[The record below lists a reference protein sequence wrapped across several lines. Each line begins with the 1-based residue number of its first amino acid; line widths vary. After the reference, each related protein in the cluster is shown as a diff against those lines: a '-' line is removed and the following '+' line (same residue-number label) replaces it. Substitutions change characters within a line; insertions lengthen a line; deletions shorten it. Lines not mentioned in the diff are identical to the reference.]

1 MIIVLILVIGLTCY
15 FLSEIKM
22 SIEEIILDLEF
33 ILSEPD
39 DMMREYLEQLIQEI
53 QFN

>member
-1 MIIVLILVIGLTCY
+1 MT
-15 FLSEIKM
+15 
-22 SIEEIILDLEF
+22 IEEIILDLEF

>member
-1 MIIVLILVIGLTCY
+1 
-15 FLSEIKM
+15 M
-22 SIEEIILDLEF
+22 SNEEIIAKLEF

>member
-1 MIIVLILVIGLTCY
+1 MT
-15 FLSEIKM
+15 
-22 SIEEIILDLEF
+22 IEEITSKLEF
-33 ILSEPD
+33 ILSEPN